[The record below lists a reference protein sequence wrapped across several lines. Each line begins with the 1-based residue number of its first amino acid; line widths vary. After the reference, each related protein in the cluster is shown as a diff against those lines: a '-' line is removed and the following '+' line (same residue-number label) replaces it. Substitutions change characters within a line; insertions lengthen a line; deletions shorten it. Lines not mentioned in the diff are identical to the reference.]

1 MKFQREEQ
9 ILTLSV
15 EEVAALAFPAGDL
28 SPSFH
33 SALRVSASLRAAFLT
48 QYGTIEGFTAPVPL
62 TCDLPYTLKLDGKD
76 CFEMGKG
83 DLTSVTYRLLGEADG
98 LITATDEG
106 QPDRLYVL
114 QPTGGYD
121 AGGGFRRRFRARL
134 AILGYLYCVS
144 AGKGSVILSSLRALP
159 DERFTEEEELCSLE
173 SLSAYTREILKE
185 IEPMTDAF
193 LLHRA
198 VSVPAAGEVCF
209 PYPSMRDGQEELIRS
224 VYSAIRRGNRLF
236 AQAPTGIGKT
246 MSTLYPAVRALGNG
260 HVDKIFYLTA
270 KNSTRREAFRAAGDL
285 FRAGA
290 RLRTCVIT
298 SKEQVCLC
306 ERAGKSVKDCCNPFD
321 CPYADGYYERAPHA
335 VMALLSHQNGYPRSL
350 IVEVAREYRVCPY
363 ELSLDLS
370 EKCDLVICD
379 YNYAFDPIVYFRR
392 YFGEERTVEGRY
404 AFLID
409 EGHNLAD
416 RAREMYSASLKRNR
430 VRNLIDLLPEADLPL
445 RKTLTAYTEVFDRL
459 RLLCDDTLTAREGGE
474 ETGFWMSKEA
484 PAFLD
489 EALGSAETA
498 LKEWLRSSREHPY
511 RGQISELYGDIR
523 KYRLLRGYYDE
534 HFLTMVRV
542 QAYDVEVRLF
552 CLDPSQ
558 ILDELLARA
567 HASVVFSATLTPLD
581 YFVEVLGGGKRSAT
595 LSLPSPFPQENLCV
609 AAVDA
614 LSTRFES
621 RDTTYR
627 SIASLIAATVSGRR
641 GNYIVYFPS
650 YAYLEKTAEVF
661 RARYPKVKTVVQERN
676 MSQKEKERFLDAFL
690 DDGKM
695 RVGFCVLGGSFSEG
709 VDLPGGR
716 LIGTV
721 IVGVGL
727 PGLSEEGNIL
737 REYYEN
743 RTERG
748 YDYAYT
754 FPGMNRVLQAAGR
767 VIRTDTDRG
776 VVVLIDDRYAQPLYR
791 SLFPQH
797 WSRLQYAGNSASLA
811 EIVRRF
817 WAKSD
822 KKEGF

>member
-1 MKFQREEQ
+1 MKLQTEKHQ
-9 ILTLSV
+9 LVLSV
-15 EEVAALAFPAGDL
+15 AEIASLAFPAGDL
-28 SPSFH
+28 SVSFRSFPRVTA
-33 SALRVSASLRAAFLT
+33 SARAAFLAE
-48 QYGTIEGFTAPVPL
+48 YGGIDGFTAPCSVSAE
-62 TCDLPYTLKLDGKD
+62 LPYQMKRDGKD
-76 CFEMGKG
+76 CFLSEDGG
-83 DLTSVTYRLLGEADG
+83 SFSGVYAITGELDG
-98 LITATDEG
+98 VVVSTAEDAPDTLYLI
-106 QPDRLYVL
+106 QPM
-114 QPTGGYD
+114 GGYD
-121 AGGGFRRRFRARL
+121 AGGKFRKRFRASL
-134 AILGYLYCVS
+134 AMLGYLYCIE
-144 AGKGSVILSSLRALP
+144 KQKNSVVLTALRPLP
-159 DERFTEEEELCSLE
+159 DERFTIESERCSVD
-173 SLSAYTREILKE
+173 SLAAYMTEILREIA
-185 IEPMTDAF
+185 PVTDAF
-193 LLHRA
+193 LLHRT
-198 VSVPAAGEVCF
+198 VNLPSAGEVCF
-209 PYPSMRDGQEELIRS
+209 PYASMRDGQEELIRA

-260 HVDKIFYLTA
+260 HIDKIFYLTA

-306 ERAGKSVKDCCNPFD
+306 ERAGKTVRESCNPFD
-321 CPYADGYYERAPHA
+321 CPYADGYYERAPQA
-335 VMALLSHQNGYPRSL
+335 VMALLSRQNGYPRSL
-350 IVEVAREYRVCPY
+350 IVEVAKEYKVCPY

-379 YNYAFDPIVYFRR
+379 YNYAFDPVVYFRR
-392 YFGEERTVEGRY
+392 YFGEERTIEGRY

-416 RAREMYSASLKRNR
+416 RAREMYSSSLTRNH
-430 VRNLIDLLPEADLPL
+430 VRTLCDLLPEEDLHL
-445 RKTLTAYTEVFDRL
+445 RKVLNAYVEVFDRL
-459 RLLCDDTLTAREGGE
+459 RLLCDETLTKREDGE

-489 EALGSAETA
+489 DALAAAEAA
-498 LKEWLRSSREHPY
+498 LKDWLRSAAEHPFKSK
-511 RGQISELYGDIR
+511 ISELYGEIR

-542 QAYDVEVRLF
+542 QAYDIEVRLY
-552 CLDPSQ
+552 CLDPSN
-558 ILDELLARA
+558 ILDELLSRA
-567 HASVVFSATLTPLD
+567 KASVVFSATLTPLD
-581 YFVEVLGGGKRSAT
+581 YFVEVLGGGKHAET

-609 AAVDA
+609 AAVDTI
-614 LSTRFES
+614 STRYES
-621 RDTTYR
+621 RDSTYR
-627 SIASLIAATVSGRR
+627 SIASLIAATVSGKR

-650 YAYLEKTAEVF
+650 YAYLEKTAEAF
-661 RARYPKVKTVVQERN
+661 KARYPKVRTVVQERR
-676 MSQKEKERFLDAFL
+676 MTQREKERFLDAFV
-690 DDGKM
+690 DDGKL

-716 LIGTV
+716 LIGV
-721 IVGVGL
+721 AVVGVGL

-737 REYYEN
+737 RDYYEN

-767 VIRTDTDRG
+767 VIRTDTDSG
-776 VVVLIDDRYAQPLYR
+776 VVILIDDRYAQPLYR
-791 SLFPQH
+791 TLFPLH
-797 WSRLQYAGNSASLA
+797 WNGLQYAGNSASLA

-822 KKEGF
+822 KH